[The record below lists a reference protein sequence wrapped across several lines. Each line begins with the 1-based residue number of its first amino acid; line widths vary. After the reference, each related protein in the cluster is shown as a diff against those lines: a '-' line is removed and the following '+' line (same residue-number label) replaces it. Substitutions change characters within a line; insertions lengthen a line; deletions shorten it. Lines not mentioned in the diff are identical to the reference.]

1 MLLKQ
6 KKYTLKQ
13 LRQLAGFTQEE
24 LGVRIGMTERT
35 ISKYENNVDELK
47 KISYDKLK
55 VISSVLGVEVDD
67 IFLGETSDKP
77 TLR

>member
-1 MLLKQ
+1 MLKQ

-47 KISYDKLK
+47 KISYEKLK